1 MYRCGSGFLL
11 ILAVALLA
19 PLTGCLGKS
28 TANSNVGG
36 VETVALNP
44 SGNLSMDAGAT
55 QLFSATGK
63 DAKGVAVVGVNI
75 QYIVA
80 SGSPNT
86 AAPLSLSNNGSGSG
100 FGCAGTWDPTGTI
113 CSAGASGIAIVTAVI
128 NGVSSPP
135 TTIYVHQHIDSIQI
149 QSAVTQPPQYECFSQ
164 GQTWQFEAVAYNK
177 NVDITNTVGPISWTS
192 SNAGVVTA
200 LSYTPPNQ
208 PTVLNQVQTTAK
220 DPGITQIFA
229 TVSGTT
235 SSPYLYT
242 TCLIQAI
249 YLQLHGEGQA
259 GNSITVDNGGT
270 VPVTAIAVDTLC
282 GIANNSPLATPPL
295 TWSTTNPEV
304 AAFGTLTNATGN
316 NNASARN
323 NLGGATLTASC
334 SPPSCNIG
342 LPGPTPTGTVP
353 SLPIYASDFDASVPS
368 TKCQPPITK
377 GYGAISVN
385 VTSTSK
391 VPTYTAWAATT
402 DCQNAPGC
410 ASALFSVTPGVTP
423 IGTIVSLPR
432 TPNSMMFN
440 HLSAARV
447 YIGSYQGLMYVDV
460 GGASPSATL
469 VSNTPTP
476 CTVSLCGKV
485 LTISNDG
492 KQVVVSDTVSVPSQV
507 YIYSG
512 TATAVDLI
520 LPNAGET
527 ATAAAFSPD
536 QLKLFLLTNLGNMY
550 IYSTVDALT
559 SVSTGAPATDVEFS
573 ADGSFAY
580 VAGAPSSSVS
590 AYSTCSLPTVG
601 SVDIGTVATSNT
613 PLKIFPS
620 PVLPPPFEQAVNS
633 VDYLWATQNILAL
646 EQPPTIPNVPNKP
659 NIIEYLTAEFRQDPI
674 LYPLPNEPLQFTC
687 NVPEFLSFTKTASY
701 NLGQGNFTPIYSQ
714 LVADGTQLIIVAR
727 HVPAVL
733 IFNVSNGTTSSVS
746 LVGNTDPL
754 SAAASTDGSQV
765 YVAACDT
772 YTNNDPTQPCA
783 AGSVHIVNTISA
795 GDFQQVPYVN
805 INDNNNPNMCS
816 NQGGSSPLCLPN
828 LIAIKP
834 Q

>member
-11 ILAVALLA
+11 IAAVTFVA

-28 TANSNVGG
+28 TGNSSIGG
-36 VETVALNP
+36 VQTVTLNP
-44 SGNLSMDAGAT
+44 GGSLSMDVGGT
-55 QLFSATGK
+55 QIFSAGGR
-63 DAKGVAVVGVNI
+63 DARGVAVVGVNI
-75 QYIVA
+75 QFIVA
-80 SGSPNT
+80 SGSPNA
-86 AAPLSLSNNGSGSG
+86 AAPLSLNTNGSGSG
-100 FGCAGTWDPTGTI
+100 SACAGTWDPSGTM
-113 CSAGASGIAIVTAVI
+113 CSAGTSGIALVTAVI

-135 TTIYVHQHIDSIQI
+135 TTVYVHQHIDSIQI
-149 QSAVTQPPQYECFSQ
+149 KSAETLPPQYDCFSQ
-164 GQTWQFEAVAYNK
+164 GQTWQFEGIAYSN
-177 NVDITNTVGPISWTS
+177 NVDITSTVGPLSWS
-192 SNAGVVTA
+192 STNAGVVTA
-200 LSYTPPNQ
+200 LPFVPPNQ
-208 PTVLNQVQTTAK
+208 PNVLNQVQTTARN
-220 DPGITQIFA
+220 PGITQLSA
-229 TVSGTT
+229 TVSGSAGTAT
-235 SSPYLYT
+235 SNPYPYT

-249 YLQLHGEGQA
+249 YLQLGGESQA
-259 GNSITVDNGGT
+259 GNSITVDNGGA
-270 VPVTAIAVDTLC
+270 VPITAIAVDTLC
-282 GIANNSPLATPPL
+282 GVANNTPLASPPL

-304 AAFGTLTNATGN
+304 AAFSTTTNTSGN
-316 NNASARN
+316 NSASARN

-334 SPPSCNIG
+334 SPPTCNIG
-342 LPGPTPTGTVP
+342 LPVSTASGALP
-353 SLPIYASDFDASVPS
+353 SLPIYASNFDANAA
-368 TKCQPPITK
+368 TQKCQPPIAT
-377 GYGAISVN
+377 GFGAISVN
-385 VTSTSK
+385 VTSTTK

-402 DCQNAPGC
+402 DCQDAPGC

-423 IGTIVSLPR
+423 IGSIVSLPR

-440 HLSAARV
+440 HQSAARL
-447 YIGSYQGLMYVDV
+447 YIGSDQGLMYVDV
-460 GGASPSATL
+460 GSGAPSATL

-476 CTVSLCGKV
+476 CNVSLCGKL

-492 KQVVVSDTVSVPSQV
+492 KLVAVSDTISTPSQV

-512 TATAVDLI
+512 TTAAVDLI

-536 QLKLFLLTNLGNMY
+536 QLKLFILTNLGNMY
-550 IYSTVDALT
+550 IYSTVDELT
-559 SVSTGAPATDVEFS
+559 SVSTGAPGTDVEFS

-580 VAGAPSSSVS
+580 VAGAPASSVS
-590 AYSTCSLPTVG
+590 AYSTCSLPGVG
-601 SVDIGTVATSNT
+601 SVDIGKVATSST

-620 PVLPPPFEQAVNS
+620 PLLQAGPQ
-633 VDYLWATQNILAL
+633 LLTQNVIAL
-646 EQPPTIPNVPNKP
+646 EPP
-659 NIIEYLTAEFRQDPI
+659 NIEILTAQFTQDPI
-674 LYPLPNEPLQFTC
+674 LYQTPLQLTC
-687 NVPEFLSFTKTASY
+687 NPPVIPPGKFTKSQPY
-701 NLGQGNFTPIYSQ
+701 NLGQGNFSPIYSQ

-733 IFNVSNGTTSSVS
+733 IFNVNNGTTSSVS

-754 SAAASTDGSQV
+754 SAAASADGSQV

-772 YTNNDPTQPCA
+772 YTKNDPTQPCS
-783 AGSVHIVNTISA
+783 AGSVHIVNTVNA